1 MARRLIKMKS
11 NIFSLKQVYIFFIMI
26 IISAIMIFPLFWII
40 SISFK
45 GDTEQFITPPTIVP
59 IVPVL
64 SNYYR
69 LINETNFLYYIMNSF
84 IVANI
89 TVLLALGFGC
99 PAAYAM
105 ARFKMLSRPVFT
117 SGVLLTYMFPP
128 ILLGIP
134 LFVIF
139 SKIGLADSYAGLI
152 FAHTTFALPFVM
164 WMMRDFFLA
173 VPIEIEEAAMVDG
186 CSRLRALFTIII
198 PIARPGLVAAG
209 IFTFMLSWNDYIY
222 ALILMKSE
230 SRKTI
235 SVGISLFIDSTSIEP
250 GLMMAGAVLI
260 TVPVLICF
268 MFIQSYLVQGLAMGA
283 VK

>member
-1 MARRLIKMKS
+1 MNDRNNFGTL
-11 NIFSLKQVYIFFIMI
+11 
-26 IISAIMIFPLFWII
+26 AIMLPLAAVMLFPLFWII
-40 SISFK
+40 SISLK
-45 GDTEQFITPPTIVP
+45 GDTEQFVTPPTLIP
-59 IVPVL
+59 IEPVL
-64 SNYYR
+64 SNYQR
-69 LINETNFLYYIMNSF
+69 LLNETSFPTYIANSLL
-84 IVANI
+84 VAFA
-89 TVLLALGFGC
+89 TVMLALVIGC

-105 ARFKMLSRPVFT
+105 ARFKMLSRPELT
-117 SGVLLTYMFPP
+117 SLVLLTYMFPP

-139 SKIGLADSYAGLI
+139 SQVGLANTYLGLVL
-152 FAHTTFALPFVM
+152 AHTTFALPFVM

-173 VPIEIEEAAMVDG
+173 VPIEMEEAAMVDG
-186 CSRLRALFTIII
+186 CGRLRLLWIVVI
-198 PIARPGLVAAG
+198 PIARPGLIAAG

-235 SVGISLFIDSTSIEP
+235 SVGLSLFIDSTTIEP

-260 TVPVLICF
+260 TVPVLVCF
-268 MFIQSYLVQGLAMGA
+268 MFVQRHLVQGLAVGA

>member
-1 MARRLIKMKS
+1 MNNEQRFGLGTLAVMLPIAAVM
-11 NIFSLKQVYIFFIMI
+11 L
-26 IISAIMIFPLFWII
+26 FPLFWII
-40 SISFK
+40 SISLK
-45 GDTEQFITPPTIVP
+45 GDAEQFVTPPTIIPVE
-59 IVPVL
+59 PVL
-64 SNYYR
+64 SNYQR
-69 LINETNFLYYIMNSF
+69 LLSETNFPLYIANSLF
-84 IVANI
+84 VAFA
-89 TVLLALGFGC
+89 TVVLALGVGC

-105 ARFKMLSRPVFT
+105 ARFKMLSRPELT
-117 SGVLLTYMFPP
+117 SLVLLTYMFPP

-139 SKIGLADSYAGLI
+139 SQVGLANSIVGLVL
-152 FAHTTFALPFVM
+152 AHTTFALPFVM

-173 VPIEIEEAAMVDG
+173 VPYEMEEAAMVDG
-186 CSRLRALFTIII
+186 CGRLRVLWIVVI
-198 PIARPGLVAAG
+198 PIARPGLIAAG

-235 SVGISLFIDSTSIEP
+235 SVGLSLFIDSTTIEP

-268 MFIQSYLVQGLAMGA
+268 MFVQRYLVQGLAVGA